1 MTAAS
6 DDWRTPYA
14 NYMAMSSSFL
24 NFWINAACWWFL
36 GEHEFWW
43 MNIPCSFSTCMT
55 YWIWVTGDTENPVQ
69 MFRWRTN
76 RRIFATRLTPKTN
89 CERQRRFFN
98 ANIALCP
105 LMENK
110 LSTTLTVRTRRYFA
124 CRKTI
129 LWDSTAKKSL
139 NPSIL
144 VTRENENLEIV
155 LILMLSPLENFH
167 QLATFVH
174 CIIVNHITLTLAG
187 ILRYNWGKFLS
198 ILTTVVHSDPCLGS

>member
-36 GEHEFWW
+36 VEHEFWW

-76 RRIFATRLTPKTN
+76 RKIFATRLTPKTN

-144 VTRENENLEIV
+144 VTRENENLENSFN
-155 LILMLSPLENFH
+155 LNAFP
-167 QLATFVH
+167 T
-174 CIIVNHITLTLAG
+174 
-187 ILRYNWGKFLS
+187 RKFPSVSHFCSLYYS
-198 ILTTVVHSDPCLGS
+198 